1 MMQIRLPF
9 IRLLFAGLLLSVTTQ
24 APAQTLELSS
34 TGQLLDG
41 IVAVVNDGVVLTSEL
56 ENEVRTIVTRLEQQ
70 GTPVPD
76 MNALVP
82 QVLERLVV
90 QRIQLQ
96 RAERLGVQIPDEAL
110 NMALASV
117 AERNGVALSDMP
129 AMLAEQG
136 VDYNAYREEMRNQ
149 LSVEQLRQRDVIGR
163 ITVTPRELD
172 EFLERQKG
180 RGSASE
186 EFSLSH
192 ILISISASA
201 SSAQIDAAE
210 KEINDVHRRA
220 LDGESFAELAIA
232 YSSGQ
237 NALEGGSLGWRKG
250 TELPTLF
257 ADIVPGLQVG
267 QISEP
272 IRSASGF
279 HIVRLDNM
287 RGADPILEDQ
297 THARHILITTN
308 EVLDDESARQ
318 KLVEIREQIMNGD
331 DFAAVAKAVSEDPTS
346 AVEGGDLGWQ
356 GPDAFV
362 PEFQAVCETLEIDA
376 ISAPFQSPFGWHI
389 VQLLD
394 RRTYD
399 MTEEV
404 ERQQAIMAIRNSK
417 LEEETELWARRLRD
431 QAFVEYRL

>member
-1 MMQIRLPF
+1 MEK
-9 IRLLFAGLLLSVTTQ
+9 IRLLAIRAVVVGVCLGGFADV
-24 APAQTLELSS
+24 PAQTLELSS
-34 TGQLLDG
+34 TGEKLDG
-41 IVAVVNDGVVLTSEL
+41 IVAIVNDGIVLSSEL
-56 ENEVRTIVTRLEQQ
+56 DLEVRRIVDRLNEQ

-76 MNALVP
+76 MNALKP
-82 QVLERLVV
+82 QVLERLVI

-96 RAERLGVQIPDEAL
+96 RAERLGIDIPDEAL
-110 NMALASV
+110 NMALSNV

-129 AMLAEQG
+129 ALLAQQG
-136 VDYNAYREEMRNQ
+136 IEYSSYREEMRQQ

-163 ITVTPRELD
+163 INVTPRELD
-172 EFLERQKG
+172 EYLERQKG

-186 EFSLSH
+186 EFRLSH

-201 SSAQIDAAE
+201 TGAEIDAAE
-210 KEINDVHRRA
+210 QKINAIHDRVLA
-220 LDGESFAELAIA
+220 GESFTELAI
-232 YSSGQ
+232 SNSQGQ

-257 ADIVPGLQVG
+257 AEVIPGMQVG
-267 QISEP
+267 QVSEP

-279 HIVRLDNM
+279 HLVRLDDM
-287 RGADPILEDQ
+287 RGTDPILEDQ
-297 THARHILITTN
+297 TRARHILVTTN
-308 EVLDDESARQ
+308 AVLDDTAAEQ
-318 KLVEIREQIMNGD
+318 KLLEVRQQILDGD
-331 DFAAVAKAVSEDPTS
+331 DFAAVAKAISEDPGS

-356 GPDAFV
+356 GPGTFV
-362 PEFQAVCETLEIDA
+362 PEFQAVCDTLQIDEI
-376 ISAPFQSPFGWHI
+376 SMPFKTAFGWHI
-389 VQLLD
+389 VQLLE